1 MVDLQ
6 EPLLASHGR
15 VPARR
20 VPETSILGLPGR
32 YSDLLWA
39 RARQLDLE
47 RGQVLFS
54 KGDIGDGCYW
64 IERGVLKV
72 AVTSATGEERIL
84 ALLGSGA
91 IVGELAMLDGQPRS
105 ATVEAI
111 RPSLVSFISRAA
123 FQEIMRDRNLPDHLL
138 SILVSRL
145 RKSDEEAAASSFLGV
160 KARVVRALYQM
171 ADKLGEYDP
180 SSGTMNV
187 EHDLRQTDIAALA
200 GVSRESVTRVLAALK
215 KSKVVLHSGRFSYRI
230 HMERLERAAR
240 LDHRARPGLPV
251 GR

>member
-145 RKSDEEAAASSFLGV
+145 RKIG
-160 KARVVRALYQM
+160 RAH
-171 ADKLGEYDP
+171 
-180 SSGTMNV
+180 V
-187 EHDLRQTDIAALA
+187 
-200 GVSRESVTRVLAALK
+200 
-215 KSKVVLHSGRFSYRI
+215 
-230 HMERLERAAR
+230 
-240 LDHRARPGLPV
+240 
-251 GR
+251 